1 MGRGPHHLLVISYR
15 GHRSG
20 TMPGRFFNFVY
31 CIASMRIA
39 DFQEIVWDY
48 YRAHARPMPWRDKP
62 TPYNVVVSEFM
73 LQQTQVDRVR
83 PKFEA
88 WVEKWPDFASLA
100 EASTEDVLR
109 FWKGLGYNR
118 RALRLQAVS
127 QRVQAEFG
135 GVLPKDIETLQIFDG
150 IGPGTAGAIVAYA
163 FNQPAVFIET
173 NIRRVFLHHFFADRE
188 GVTDKEIL
196 PFIAEAVDR
205 EHPREWCWA
214 LMDYGTF
221 LKTQV
226 VNPNRRSKH
235 YARQSKFEGS
245 HRQLRGIILDQV
257 LETGYVMLGDKI
269 IGFENSDVE
278 RVCNELAHEGFLEA
292 QGDRFTM
299 KKV

>member
-1 MGRGPHHLLVISYR
+1 
-15 GHRSG
+15 
-20 TMPGRFFNFVY
+20 
-31 CIASMRIA
+31 MRIA
-39 DFQEIVWDY
+39 DFQEIVWGY
-48 YRAHARPMPWRDKP
+48 YRQYARPMPWRDKP

-83 PKFEA
+83 TKFEA

-100 EASTEDVLR
+100 EASTEEVLR
-109 FWKGLGYNR
+109 LWKGLGYNR
-118 RALRLQAVS
+118 RALRLHAVS

-135 GVLPKDIETLQIFDG
+135 GVLPEDIETLQTFG
-150 IGPGTAGAIVAYA
+150 GVGPGTAGAIVVYA
-163 FNQPAVFIET
+163 FNRPAVFIET

-188 GVTDKEIL
+188 GVTDKEIF

-245 HRQLRGIILDQV
+245 HRQLRGIILDRV
-257 LETGYVMLGDKI
+257 LQAGFFQAGDEVV
-269 IGFENSDVE
+269 GFEQP
-278 RVCNELAHEGFLEA
+278 RVNRACGELVQEGFLEA